1 MNLRR
6 LKAVAKKEFLHVLR
20 DPRSLM
26 MGIGMPMLLLFLFG
40 YALTMDVDR
49 VPLVVW
55 DQAET
60 AQSREFISRFSGSR
74 YFDLRQQAS
83 GYLAIEEAVDRREA
97 LIALVIPPDFDR
109 LLSRGERAPVQTILD
124 GSDPS
129 TATIALGYAEATAA
143 QFSRDIALK
152 QMRTT
157 PRPPLPSPT
166 ESGGDTGGVSGGGAR
181 QGGGGLQRVPSLELK
196 PRVWFNTDMVS
207 RNFIFPGLIAVVM
220 MIMAAI
226 LTSLC
231 IAREWE
237 TGTMEQLIAT
247 PVSGLELI
255 FGKLAPY
262 FCIGVLD
269 LILCVC
275 VGEFVFHVPLRGSLG
290 LLSAL
295 AMLFLFGALSFG
307 ILLSIITKSQLLASQ
322 LAIVTTVLPAFL
334 LSGFIFPIENMP
346 LPIQAV
352 TRVISARYFVFILR
366 GIYLKDVGLAV
377 LWPEVLFLGVFGTV
391 MLAVAVMKFRKKI
404 L

>member
-26 MGIGMPMLLLFLFG
+26 MGIGMPMMLLFLFG
-40 YALTMDVDR
+40 YALTLDVDR

-55 DQAET
+55 DQSQT
-60 AQSREFISRFSGSR
+60 VQSREFISRFSGSR
-74 YFDLRQQAS
+74 YFDLRINTDRYRRIEQA
-83 GYLAIEEAVDRREA
+83 IDEREA
-97 LIALVIPPDFDR
+97 LIALVIPSDFARR
-109 LLSRGERAPVQTILD
+109 LSLGEAAIVQAIVD
-124 GSDPS
+124 GSDPN
-129 TATIALGYAEATAA
+129 TATIALGYADAA
-143 QFSRDIALK
+143 ALAFSQQVAMK
-152 QMRTT
+152 QMQRAGLTL
-157 PRPPLPSPT
+157 RMPT
-166 ESGGDTGGVSGGGAR
+166 
-181 QGGGGLQRVPSLELK
+181 LELR

-237 TGTMEQLIAT
+237 TGTMEQLMAT
-247 PVSGLELI
+247 PLTATELI
-255 FGKLAPY
+255 FGKLVPY

-269 LILCVC
+269 LILCVG
-275 VGEFVFHVPLRGSLG
+275 VGEFVFDVPLRGSLW
-290 LLSAL
+290 LMTPL

-307 ILLSIITKSQLLASQ
+307 LLLSIITRSQLLASQ
-322 LAIVTTVLPAFL
+322 LGIVTTVLPAFL

-352 TRVISARYFVFILR
+352 THIITARYFVFILR
-366 GIYLKDVGLAV
+366 GIYLKDVGMGV
-377 LWPEVLFLGVFGTV
+377 LWPEVLFLAGFGVIVMTV
-391 MLAVAVMKFRKKI
+391 AIIKFKKKI
-404 L
+404 I

>member
-26 MGIGMPMLLLFLFG
+26 MGIGMPILLLFLFG
-40 YALTMDVDR
+40 YALTLDVDR

-55 DQAET
+55 DQAGT

-74 YFDLRQQAS
+74 YFDLKQHAS
-83 GYLAIEEAVDRREA
+83 GYRTIDEAIDRREA

-109 LLSRGERAPVQTILD
+109 VLSRGERAAVQTVLD
-124 GSDPS
+124 GSDPT

-143 QFSRDIALK
+143 TFSRDIALK

-157 PRPPLPSPT
+157 PLPPP
-166 ESGGDTGGVSGGGAR
+166 ESGGGAR
-181 QGGGGLQRVPSLELK
+181 QGGGGMPRVPSLELK

-269 LILCVC
+269 LILCVS
-275 VGEFVFHVPLRGSLG
+275 VGEFVFHVPLRGSL
-290 LLSAL
+290 LLLAAL

-322 LAIVTTVLPAFL
+322 LAIVTTVLPAFM

-346 LPIQAV
+346 LPIQTV
-352 TRVISARYFVFILR
+352 TRLISARYFVFILR

-391 MLAVAVMKFRKKI
+391 VLTVAVRKFRKKI
-404 L
+404 I

>member
-6 LKAVAKKEFLHVLR
+6 LKAVAKKEFIHVLR

-26 MGIGMPMLLLFLFG
+26 MGIGMPIMLLFLFG
-40 YALTMDVDR
+40 YALTLDVDQ

-60 AQSREFISRFSGSR
+60 VQSRDFISRFSGSR
-74 YFDLRQQAS
+74 YFDLRQHAS
-83 GYLAIEEAVDRREA
+83 GYRAIEEAIDRREA

-109 LLSRGERAPVQTILD
+109 RLSRGERAPVQTILD
-124 GSDPS
+124 GSNPS

-143 QFSRDIALK
+143 QFSRDVALN
-152 QMRTT
+152 QILRA
-157 PRPPLPSPT
+157 
-166 ESGGDTGGVSGGGAR
+166 GIVA
-181 QGGGGLQRVPSLELK
+181 RVPSLELK

-207 RNFIFPGLIAVVM
+207 RNYIFPGLIAVVM

-231 IAREWE
+231 MAREWE

-255 FGKLAPY
+255 FGKITPY

-269 LILCVC
+269 LILCVS
-275 VGEFVFHVPLRGSLG
+275 VGEFVFNVPLRGSLL

-295 AMLFLFGALSFG
+295 SMLFLFGALSFG

-346 LPIQAV
+346 LPIQTV
-352 TRVISARYFVFILR
+352 TRLISARYFVFILR

-391 MLAVAVMKFRKKI
+391 VLTVAVLKFRKKI
-404 L
+404 M